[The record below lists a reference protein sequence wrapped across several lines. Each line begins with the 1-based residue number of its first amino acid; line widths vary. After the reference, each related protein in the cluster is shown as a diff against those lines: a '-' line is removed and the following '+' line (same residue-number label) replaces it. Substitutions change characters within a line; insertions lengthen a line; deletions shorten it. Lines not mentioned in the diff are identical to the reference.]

1 MELLKSILISASG
14 MRTQGQR
21 MQIIAENVANADSL
35 PTRKD
40 EEPYR
45 RQLVTFKNTLDRETG
60 VKLVKLNQVI
70 GDQSEFGKR
79 NMPNHPAADE
89 DGYVALPNVNALV
102 EMMDMR
108 EAQRSYEANLNMV
121 DTAKKMM
128 LRTIDILRN

>member
-14 MRTQGQR
+14 MRSQGQR
-21 MQIIAENVANADSL
+21 MQIIAENVANARSL

-40 EEPYR
+40 EDPYR

-60 VKLVKLNQVI
+60 VKLVKVNQI
-70 GDQSEFGKR
+70 IEDQSEFGKR
-79 NMPNHPAADE
+79 NSPNHPAADD
-89 DGYVALPNVNALV
+89 DGYVALPNVNTLV